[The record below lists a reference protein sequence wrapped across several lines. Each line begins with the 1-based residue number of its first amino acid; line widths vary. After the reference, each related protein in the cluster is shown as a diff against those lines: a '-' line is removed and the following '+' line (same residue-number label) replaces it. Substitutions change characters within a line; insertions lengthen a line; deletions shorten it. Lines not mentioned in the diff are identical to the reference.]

1 MKRLPPMST
10 LRSFEA
16 AARHLSFTKA
26 AVELFVTHGAV
37 SRAIRTLEDHLQVK
51 LFQRNIRA
59 VVLTQAGSNYYVVVH
74 DLLDRLSAATVTL
87 MDQQTSGV
95 VNVSTI
101 DSFAAKWLVP
111 RLFRFSQKHTDIDVR
126 LSSSAQLADFTS
138 DGIDLVIRYG
148 RGNYPGLLSEL
159 LLKEELTPVCS
170 PSLMS
175 GQHPPATLAD
185 LKHHTLIH
193 DEFPID
199 WVSWLKFAGAPD
211 IDARRGIRFQSSVHA
226 VQAAVQGD
234 GIVLGRSALVAD
246 DLKAGRLVQ
255 PFNVAQPID
264 LAYYVVYPAASI
276 MRPKVKAFRDW
287 LLEEVARADGED
299 AFQQTPRTT

>member
-299 AFQQTPRTT
+299 AFQQTPRAT